1 MSRQPFGDQLRLWR
15 QRRYLSQQAL
25 ADRAALSARHLSFIE
40 TGRSTP
46 SREMVLRLA
55 ERLGVPLRER
65 NPMLEAAGYAPMY
78 RHSSLDAPEMQAA
91 RRSLDVVLRSHLPNP
106 SLAFDRFYNVVAA
119 NQAVGALLQGAQP
132 ELLEA
137 PINVVKVS
145 LHPRGV
151 ASRIANFTQWRKHI
165 LSRLQQQL
173 ELTGDAHL
181 KALID
186 EVVAYPLP
194 ESEVQVDLEH
204 EHLGVLLPLKLKTA
218 TGVLSF
224 ISTVTVFGT
233 PHDITLQELAIESFF
248 PADEYTANE
257 LARASR
263 SGTLEAR
270 DGFDVLSEGH
280 QVEGGEVAQP

>member
-1 MSRQPFGDQLRLWR
+1 MTTQPFGDQLRLWR
-15 QRRYLSQQAL
+15 QRRHLSQQAL
-25 ADRAALSARHLSFIE
+25 ADRADLSARHLSFME

-78 RHSSLDAPEMQAA
+78 RRSPLDAPEMQAA
-91 RRSLDVVLRSHLPNP
+91 RRSLDIVLRSHLPNP

-119 NQAVGALLQGAQP
+119 NPAVGALLQGAQP

-137 PINVVKVS
+137 PINVVRIS

-151 ASRIANFTQWRKHI
+151 ASRIVNFTQWRKHI
-165 LSRLQQQL
+165 LGRLQQQQ
-173 ELTGDAHL
+173 ETTGDAYL
-181 KALID
+181 KSLID
-186 EVVAYPLP
+186 EVVAYPLA
-194 ESEVQVDLEH
+194 EGGEQHDLQNEH
-204 EHLGVLLPLKLKTA
+204 PGVCLPLKLRTA
-218 TGVLSF
+218 AGVLSF

-248 PADEYTANE
+248 PADEFTAAE
-257 LARASR
+257 LARAS
-263 SGTLEAR
+263 
-270 DGFDVLSEGH
+270 
-280 QVEGGEVAQP
+280 

>member
-1 MSRQPFGDQLRLWR
+1 MNRQPFGDQLRLWR
-15 QRRYLSQQAL
+15 QRRHLSQQAL
-25 ADRAALSARHLSFIE
+25 ADRADLSARHLSFIE

-55 ERLGVPLRER
+55 ERLSVPLRER

-78 RHSSLDAPEMQAA
+78 RRSSIDAPEMRAA
-91 RRSLDVVLRSHLPNP
+91 RRSLDIVLRSHLPNP

-119 NQAVGALLQGAQP
+119 NPAVGALLQGAQP

-151 ASRIANFTQWRKHI
+151 ASRIVNFSQWRRHI

-173 ELTGDAHL
+173 ERTGDADL
-181 KALID
+181 KSLID

-194 ESEVQVDLEH
+194 EGGGQPDLEH

-248 PADEYTANE
+248 PADEYTASE
-257 LARASR
+257 LTRASS
-263 SGTLEAR
+263 SGAFEAG
-270 DGFDVLSEGH
+270 DDFDVLREGH

>member
-1 MSRQPFGDQLRLWR
+1 MSKQPFGDQLRLWR
-15 QRRYLSQQAL
+15 QRRRLSQQAL
-25 ADRAALSARHLSFIE
+25 ADRADLSARHLSFME
-40 TGRSTP
+40 TGRSVP

-55 ERLGVPLRER
+55 ERLGV
-65 NPMLEAAGYAPMY
+65 AAGYAPMY

-119 NQAVGALLQGAQP
+119 NQAVGGLLQGAQP

-194 ESEVQVDLEH
+194 ESEVQEDLAH

-257 LARASR
+257 LARTS
-263 SGTLEAR
+263 
-270 DGFDVLSEGH
+270 
-280 QVEGGEVAQP
+280 